1 MSIPIFGRTNAEFP
15 SVWFEAADHPALLD
29 SARPAIIDVSGNP
42 ARWGHVFGPT
52 PHRLIAFGGREL
64 ETARDEQQAADFIT
78 AHLISTLSCLS
89 GKPLDIFFLRVKR
102 ALEDHQITG
111 ALRALEEAK
120 GEDLVRFLGLSIE
133 GPPLAVTATWRFH
146 DAFET
151 VCIAENT
158 SAADLTMIR
167 GIAAERRVGV
177 VRRLSSRDVPAAN
190 EAILIPGGLA

>member
-1 MSIPIFGRTNAEFP
+1 MNIPIFGRTNAEFP
-15 SVWFEAADHPALLD
+15 SVWFEAADHAGLRNATSPAV
-29 SARPAIIDVSGNP
+29 IDVSGNP
-42 ARWGHVFGPT
+42 ARWGHEFGPT

-78 AHLISTLSCLS
+78 AHLISTLSCMG
-89 GKPLDIFFLRVKR
+89 GKPLDIFFLRVRR

-120 GEDLVRFLGLSIE
+120 GEELIRFLGLSIE

-151 VCIAENT
+151 LCIAEGT
-158 SAADLTMIR
+158 SPADLTMIR

-177 VRRLSSRDVPAAN
+177 VRRLSNRDVPPTN
-190 EAILIPGGLA
+190 EAVLIPGVLA

>member
-15 SVWFEAADHPALLD
+15 CVWFEAADHAALLN
-29 SARPAIIDVSGNP
+29 SNTPVVINISGNP

-64 ETARDEQQAADFIT
+64 ETARDEQQAADFVT
-78 AHLISTLSCLS
+78 AHLISTLSCL
-89 GKPLDIFFLRVKR
+89 GGRPLDLFFLRVRR
-102 ALEDHQITG
+102 ALEDHQING
-111 ALRALEEAK
+111 ALRSLEEAK

-146 DAFET
+146 DAFEA
-151 VCIAENT
+151 VCIAPNT
-158 SAADLTMIR
+158 SPADTTMIR

-177 VRRLSSRDVPAAN
+177 VRRCLQREPSLPN